1 MILRSATLDDAPE
14 IAAADRALFA
24 VDAWSLP
31 SVVGQISGH
40 GSFAV
45 VAVSDGELLGY
56 AMTMRAD
63 EVVDLQRIGVLPS
76 HQRKGIARRLLAA
89 AIDQARADG
98 GDRMLLEVS
107 STNHVALAF
116 YAAEGFVEMDRR
128 RRYYRDGSD
137 ALVLGRSLGRSLER
151 DAGSGRMGR

>member
-14 IAAADRALFA
+14 IAAVDRVLFP

-31 SVVGQISGH
+31 SVVGEISGQ
-40 GSFAV
+40 GNFAF

-56 AMTMRAD
+56 AMTMRAG

-76 HQRKGIARRLLAA
+76 QQRQGIARRLLAA

-107 STNHVALAF
+107 STNQAALAF

-151 DAGSGRMGR
+151 NAGSGRMGR

>member
-1 MILRSATLDDAPE
+1 VILRPATLDDASD
-14 IAAADRALFA
+14 IAAVEQVLFA
-24 VDAWSLP
+24 FDAWSLP
-31 SVVGQISGH
+31 SVAGEISGQ
-40 GSFAV
+40 GRFAV

-76 HQRKGIARRLLAA
+76 QQRKGIARQLLAA

-107 STNHVALAF
+107 STNQAALAF
-116 YAAEGFVEMDRR
+116 YAAEGFKEMDRR
-128 RRYYRDGSD
+128 PRYYRDGSD
-137 ALVLGRSLGRSLER
+137 ALVLSKSLER
-151 DAGSGRMGR
+151 MGR